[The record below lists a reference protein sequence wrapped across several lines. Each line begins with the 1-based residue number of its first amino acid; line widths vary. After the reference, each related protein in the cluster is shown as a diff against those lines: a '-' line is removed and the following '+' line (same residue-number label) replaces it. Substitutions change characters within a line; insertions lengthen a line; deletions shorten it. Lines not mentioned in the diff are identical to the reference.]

1 MDPLSISAGILA
13 ILDTA
18 EKIVKYGVDFI
29 EAIEEQRTL
38 RQQLETFHSLLM
50 SLLQRCRD
58 ETRDQ
63 SDPRSP
69 SPWLRLLWE
78 EHGHWDKNRV
88 WVYEYTGYVAQLKQ
102 VIDRLSTRLTPSK
115 RLKFFSNSELC
126 VRATWHWK
134 KDNITETK
142 KNIAEC
148 CAMITMILQL
158 SSDAT
163 MKELLDSVKRNDQRS
178 QNQLTNIASLLE
190 TKDRRDEERREAKKA
205 SKEREEI
212 TDWLSPL
219 NFRGK
224 QEKLWSTCF
233 QETGDWLWQ
242 DQRFK
247 VWAQGSPWYLQ
258 WFVSAQPTFQRAC
271 SPFNCPFYP
280 CTSQP
285 HSSMTTNTTSPEATY
300 ATTSNANLNGCSGE

>member
-1 MDPLSISAGILA
+1 MDPLSITTSILT

-18 EKIVKYGVDFI
+18 EKIFKYGIDFI
-29 EAIEEQRTL
+29 DAIEERRAL
-38 RQQLETFHSLLM
+38 RQQLETFQLLLE
-50 SLLQRCRD
+50 SLLQRCND
-58 ETRDQ
+58 ELRDQ
-63 SDPRSP
+63 PDRKGP

-78 EHGHWDKNRV
+78 EQPGSGHWDQHHV
-88 WVYEYTGYVAQLKQ
+88 WVCEYKGYVAQLMHI
-102 VIDRLSTRLTPSK
+102 IDRLSTRLVPTKSFKSFSK
-115 RLKFFSNSELC
+115 SELY

-134 KDNITETK
+134 KDSVTETK
-142 KNIAEC
+142 KSIAEC
-148 CAMITMILQL
+148 CAMINMILQL
-158 SSDAT
+158 STDAT
-163 MKELLDSVKRNDQRS
+163 LKELLDSIKRNDERS
-178 QNQLTNIASLLE
+178 QNQLTSIASFLE
-190 TKDRRDEERREAKKA
+190 TKDKRDEERREAKKA

-258 WFVSAQPTFQRAC
+258 WFVSAQRTVQRAC
-271 SPFNCPFYP
+271 SPLNCPIYP
-280 CTSQP
+280 CT
-285 HSSMTTNTTSPEATY
+285 
-300 ATTSNANLNGCSGE
+300 

>member
-13 ILDTA
+13 ILDTT
-18 EKIVKYGVDFI
+18 EKIFKYGLDFI
-29 EAIEEQRTL
+29 EAVEERRTL
-38 RQQLETFHSLLM
+38 RQQLETFDSLLK
-50 SLLQRCRD
+50 SLFQRCND
-58 ETRDQ
+58 ESRDQ
-63 SDPRSP
+63 SDPKSP

-78 EHGHWDKNRV
+78 EQPGSGHFDKQHV
-88 WVYEYTGYVAQLKQ
+88 WVHEYKGYVAQLKQ
-102 VIDRLSTRLTPSK
+102 IIDTLSTRLAPSK
-115 RLKFFSNSELC
+115 TFKRFANSELC

-134 KDNITETK
+134 KDNIIEMK

-148 CAMITMILQL
+148 CAMITMTMQL

-163 MKELLDSVKRNDQRS
+163 LKELLGSVKKNDERS
-178 QNQLTNIASLLE
+178 QNQLTDIANFLE
-190 TKDRRDEERREAKKA
+190 TKDKRDEERREAKKA

-242 DQRFK
+242 DERFK
-247 VWAQGSPWYLQ
+247 AWAQGRQWHLQ
-258 WFVSAQPTFQRAC
+258 WFVFS
-271 SPFNCPFYP
+271 
-280 CTSQP
+280 
-285 HSSMTTNTTSPEATY
+285 
-300 ATTSNANLNGCSGE
+300 